1 MTKRDRG
8 HGQARGRSKSLCTL
22 QTLICCIFG
31 LTAALIAALLLV
43 ISMLTVNGLNKNS
56 LSELRILFTPNLV
69 AKPTSEIEAK
79 DLDRDGVTKWR
90 RARNR
95 TMNSVKGDL
104 AVDSN
109 GVPMDHIRLILG
121 GKTGLRQNLRVI
133 MTEENSGALTRPGSS
148 ADRERLKLKQ
158 QQHENGHENEHE
170 KGKLGTM
177 VSSEQKP
184 WAYLE
189 ALEAL
194 KQHPLHQPESPI
206 HNKNNKK
213 KKATLA
219 DVMTY
224 IDSQPVCSNLPIF
237 LTMATVGDD
246 LYWQLIENFVY
257 TMVKFEISDCSLVI
271 CVSDEKCMRLCEENR
286 FPCYDYQSNK
296 TPLPSIMEQ
305 IGEVKLR
312 HIPMAMAKGVRNTTK
327 LSSCL
332 IMIPLG
338 KFILNKR
345 EQITCIKIQAANYDF

>member
-8 HGQARGRSKSLCTL
+8 HGQARGRSKALCTL

-31 LTAALIAALLLV
+31 LTAVLIAALLLV

-56 LSELRILFTPNLV
+56 LSELKILFAPNLV
-69 AKPTSEIEAK
+69 AVPTSEIEAK

-90 RARNR
+90 KARNR

-158 QQHENGHENEHE
+158 QQHEKQRENENIKQHENENETE
-170 KGKLGTM
+170 KEGFGSIA
-177 VSSEQKP
+177 SSEQKP

-194 KQHPLHQPESPI
+194 KQHPLHQPESPVHDKI
-206 HNKNNKK
+206 MKK

-224 IDSQPVCSNLPIF
+224 IDSQPVCSDLPIF

-257 TMVKFEISDCSLVI
+257 TMVKFEISNCSLVI
-271 CVSDEKCMRLCEENR
+271 CVNDEKCMRMCEENS

-296 TPLPSIMEQ
+296 IPLPSIMEQ

-312 HIPMAMAKGVRNTTK
+312 HIPMAMAKGVR
-327 LSSCL
+327 
-332 IMIPLG
+332 
-338 KFILNKR
+338 IL
-345 EQITCIKIQAANYDF
+345 TML

>member
-31 LTAALIAALLLV
+31 LTAVLIAALLLV

-90 RARNR
+90 KARNR

-121 GKTGLRQNLRVI
+121 GKTGLRQNLRVV

-158 QQHENGHENEHE
+158 QQHGNEHE
-170 KGKLGTM
+170 KQHENEPENNNEKGNENKKGKLGAI
-177 VSSEQKP
+177 VSSEQMP

-189 ALEAL
+189 ALDAL
-194 KQHPLHQPESPI
+194 KQHPLHQLESPI

-257 TMVKFEISDCSLVI
+257 TMVKFEISSCSLVI
-271 CVSDEKCMRLCEENR
+271 CVSDEKCMRMCEENR

-312 HIPMAMAKGVRNTTK
+312 HIPMAMAKGVRI
-327 LSSCL
+327 LSY
-332 IMIPLG
+332 
-338 KFILNKR
+338 FHH
-345 EQITCIKIQAANYDF
+345 A